1 MLTAVIKPSPAAQRF
16 VGLSLEDRDFAIT
29 SGIDML
35 DARSR
40 GIASLDS
47 SEWSDKLEKARLQH
61 QSTIQEL
68 QTSQERQA
76 NAHQQEIEH
85 LQTLHKTAVTRAI
98 HDTEQRRLE
107 AERLCATQAQE
118 LREIGKT
125 MFVQIKSECDAIRQE
140 YDARLRIAESRE
152 REAQDTL
159 SSMMVRRTKST
170 AKGVDGEVRIC
181 QLLNQMF
188 PTADVEDC
196 RHSPGL
202 GDFVVLQGDVC
213 MMVEVKNYKRNV
225 AKAEVDKFMRDMNAN
240 PGYTCGII
248 ASLNSGISGWKDFSL
263 GTATGRPVVFLHDLE
278 QDPDKLKHAFSVF
291 ELIHSVENLDLGKQS
306 TLEAVRREIA
316 DKERRSKQLHALAS
330 KHLSDIETWIQTDDQ
345 RSLAVLRLISEL

>member
-1 MLTAVIKPSPAAQRF
+1 MLTAVIKPSPTAQRF
-16 VGLSLEDRDFAIT
+16 VGLSLEDRDLIIT
-29 SGIDML
+29 SGMDIF
-35 DARSR
+35 DARNR

-47 SEWSDKLEKARLQH
+47 SEWSAKLNDAQAHHKLAMH
-61 QSTIQEL
+61 EL

-76 NAHQQEIEH
+76 NAHKQEIEH
-85 LQTLHKTAVTRAI
+85 LQTLHKAAVTRALQDEE
-98 HDTEQRRLE
+98 HRRLE
-107 AERLCATQAQE
+107 AERVCASQAGE

-125 MFVQIKSECDAIRQE
+125 MFIQIKSECDAIRQE
-140 YDARLRIAESRE
+140 YDERLRIAETRE
-152 REAQDTL
+152 RDAQDTL
-159 SSMMVRRTKST
+159 SSMVVRRTKST
-170 AKGVDGEVRIC
+170 AKGVDGEARVC
-181 QLLNQMF
+181 QLLNQLF

-225 AKAEVDKFMRDMNAN
+225 AKAEVDKFMRDMNGN

-263 GTATGRPVVFLHDLE
+263 GTSTGRPVIFLHDLE

-291 ELIHSVENLDLGKQS
+291 ELVHSVENLDLGKQS

-316 DKERRSKQLHALAS
+316 DKERRSKQLHAIAS
-330 KHLSDIETWIQTDDQ
+330 KHLSDIETWMQTDDQ
-345 RSLAVLRLISEL
+345 RSLAVLRLIAEL